1 MRRTLGPLLLLP
13 LLLAGCGEEGTGS
26 ATDDPT
32 SSASSTPAPTS
43 TTTPTPTDE
52 PPATEPAGDG
62 ATVLGLVH
70 ETNAGG
76 SVSDQL
82 TPIDGDG
89 LLDFLTQLDS
99 SSLSEQVMTIAEDN
113 PPTDGHRLMAAVVAI
128 GCDVPPGVTVT
139 AAFDDS
145 GTWAVVPDKVTAP
158 LQECL
163 APVTT
168 VAVVDVPLQG

>member
-26 ATDDPT
+26 ATDDAT
-32 SSASSTPAPTS
+32 SSASSTPTGTS
-43 TTTPTPTDE
+43 TTAEPTAD
-52 PPATEPAGDG
+52 PPVDGANDG

-76 SVSDQL
+76 TVSDTL

-113 PPTDGHRLMAAVVAI
+113 PPADGHRLMAAVVAL

-139 AAFDDS
+139 GAPDDS
-145 GTWAVVPDKVTAP
+145 GTWTVTPDKVAAP

-168 VAVVDVPLQG
+168 IAVVDVPPQG

>member
-13 LLLAGCGEEGTGS
+13 LLLAGCGEEGAGS
-26 ATDDPT
+26 ATDDAT
-32 SSASSTPAPTS
+32 STPSASSAPT
-43 TTTPTPTDE
+43 TTAPTDGG
-52 PPATEPAGDG
+52 ADDGTDDG

-76 SVSDQL
+76 TVSDTL

-113 PPTDGHRLMAAVVAI
+113 PPADGHRLMAAVVAL

-139 AAFDDS
+139 GAPDDS
-145 GTWAVVPDKVTAP
+145 GTWTVTPDKVTAP

-168 VAVVDVPLQG
+168 IAVVDVPSQG